1 VGGEPERPG
10 LIVLA
15 DGAHAAFAAGAVAAL
30 ARSGTRWRVTAGAGL
45 GAHVAAL
52 AAIGE
57 TEEIERRWRRQAEL
71 GCPLLRPRIRAWRQ
85 RLGAAEG
92 ALVLPDALALG
103 GWLDP
108 VELDEFLAPEA
119 AGLPERLRGAG
130 ARTAV
135 AVHDLDRG
143 ESSWVAIE
151 SVGAP
156 DALDVL
162 TAAACFPGGW
172 APPAVRSGSSR
183 GPLWGGVA
191 AVPGGGVPAAA
202 GTARWDVVCGSPV
215 PAARRSAS
223 GPSLF
228 ELVQRRDLDGAAE
241 RVRGWCREPSGAVRV
256 VAPTM
261 EAWTRFAD
269 RDGADLGLEYPL
281 PWEQNG
287 ELTTLVLSF
296 GRFVAT
302 EVLASSAV

>member
-1 VGGEPERPG
+1 MGEEPERPG

-15 DGAHAAFAAGAVAAL
+15 DGAHAAFAAGAAAEL
-30 ARSGTRWRVTAGAGL
+30 ARSGARWRVTAGAGL

-119 AGLPERLRGAG
+119 AGLPERLRRAG

-135 AVHDLDRG
+135 AVHDLDLG
-143 ESSWVAIE
+143 ESRWHPIE

-156 DALDVL
+156 EAVGVL
-162 TAAACFPGGW
+162 TAAACFPAGW
-172 APPAVRSGSSR
+172 PPLAAHSESSP

-191 AVPGGGVPAAA
+191 AVPGGGVPTALKA
-202 GTARWDVVCGSPV
+202 ARWDVVCGFPV
-215 PAARRSAS
+215 PAARRSAA

-241 RVRGWCREPSGAVRV
+241 RVRGWRRELGGAVRV
-256 VAPTM
+256 VAPTA

-287 ELTTLVLSF
+287 ELTALVLSF
-296 GRFVAT
+296 GRFVAA
-302 EVLASSAV
+302 EVLASSVA

>member
-30 ARSGTRWRVTAGAGL
+30 ARSGARWRVAAGAGL
-45 GAHVAAL
+45 GAHLAAL
-52 AAIGE
+52 AALGE
-57 TEEIERRWRRQAEL
+57 TEEVERRWRRQSEL

-92 ALVLPDALALG
+92 ALVVPDVLVLG

-108 VELDEFLAPEA
+108 EELDEFLAPEA
-119 AGLPERLRGAG
+119 AGLPERLHRAA
-130 ARTAV
+130 ARAFA
-135 AVHDLDRG
+135 AVHDLDLG
-143 ESSWVAIE
+143 ESRWVAIE

-156 DALDVL
+156 EALGAL
-162 TAAACFPGGW
+162 TAAACFPAGW
-172 APPAVRSGSSR
+172 PPLAAHSEGSS

-191 AVPGGGVPAAA
+191 AMPAGGVPAAA
-202 GTARWDVVCGSPV
+202 EIARWDVVCGFPV
-215 PAARRSAS
+215 PASRRSAS

-228 ELVQRRDLDGAAE
+228 ELVQRRDLDGGAE
-241 RVRGWCREPSGAVRV
+241 RVQEWRREMGGAARV
-256 VAPTM
+256 VAPTA
-261 EAWTRFAD
+261 EAWMRFAS

-287 ELTTLVLSF
+287 ELTAMVLSF
-296 GRFVAT
+296 GRFVAA
-302 EVLASSAV
+302 EALVSSGA